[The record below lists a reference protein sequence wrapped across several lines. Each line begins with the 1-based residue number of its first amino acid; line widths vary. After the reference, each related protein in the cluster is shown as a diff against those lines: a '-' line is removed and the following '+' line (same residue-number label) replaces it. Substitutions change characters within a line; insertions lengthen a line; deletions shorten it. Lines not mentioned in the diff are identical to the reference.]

1 MLPTVALVGRP
12 NVGKSTLFNRLTK
25 SRNALVADFP
35 GLTRDRQY
43 GKGRVDNREFV
54 VIDTGG
60 FEPVA
65 KEGILKEM
73 ARQTMQALDE
83 ADVVIFLVDGRAGVT
98 PQDSRI
104 ANMLRKLGRPV
115 YLAVNKTEGMQEARV
130 TAEFFELGIGTPYAI
145 SAAHGER
152 VNALVEFALEEH
164 EAKSSPKSAQTDDA
178 ESDEHDDNAE
188 GDRSGER
195 LLPEGDAAPRLEP
208 PPVSKIAVIG
218 HPNVGKSTLVNA
230 LLGEE
235 RVIAFD
241 EPGTTRDSIYLD
253 FTYKK
258 RDYVLID
265 TAGVRKRGKVTETIE
280 KFSVVKTLQAIED
293 ANVVVFMVD
302 ATLGV
307 TDHDVQLAGF
317 IQEAGRA
324 LVICLNKWDIA
335 DADARKKLKDDCER
349 KLYFLNYA
357 ETLTISARTK
367 QGLDKVMLA
376 ANRALAS
383 AFKKMPTPQL
393 TRALQDAVVKQ
404 QPPRVGTVRPKMRYA
419 HQGGSNPPLVVIHGN
434 AIDRLGDTYLRYLE
448 RHFIEAFELK
458 GTPLRLEMRVGHNPY
473 AQETPPRGKRAAQ
486 KKQAAKERAAK
497 KPASTPGTK
506 KPASTPRGKAR

>member
-43 GKGRVDNREFV
+43 GKGRVDEREFV

-73 ARQTMQALDE
+73 ARQTLQALDE
-83 ADVVIFLVDGRAGVT
+83 ADVVIFIVDGRAGVT
-98 PQDSRI
+98 PQDARI
-104 ANMLRKLGRPV
+104 ANMLRKRGRPV

-152 VNALVEFALEEH
+152 VNALLEFALEELD
-164 EAKSSPKSAQTDDA
+164 AKNTPV
-178 ESDEHDDNAE
+178 
-188 GDRSGER
+188 
-195 LLPEGDAAPRLEP
+195 
-208 PPVSKIAVIG
+208 PPVSAEDETEEFDDTDALEERADAASPEDAERRIATPPQKPKIAIVG

-253 FTYKK
+253 FTHNN

-280 KFSVVKTLQAIED
+280 KFSVIKTLQAID
-293 ANVVVFMVD
+293 DCNVVIFMVD

-307 TDHDVQLAGF
+307 SDHDVQLAGF
-317 IQEAGRA
+317 VQEAGRA
-324 LVICLNKWDIA
+324 LVVCLNKWDAA
-335 DADARKKLKDDCER
+335 DAEARKRLRDDCER
-349 KLYFLNYA
+349 KLYFVDYA

-367 QGLDKVMLA
+367 QGLDKVMTA
-376 ANRALAS
+376 VNRALGS
-383 AFKKMPTPQL
+383 AFKKLSTPQL
-393 TRALQDAVVKQ
+393 TRALEDAVVKQ

-419 HQGGSNPPLVVIHGN
+419 HQGGSNPPIIVIHGN
-434 AIDRLGDTYLRYLE
+434 AIDRLQATYLRYLE
-448 RHFIEAFELK
+448 RHFLDAFELK
-458 GTPLRLEMRVGHNPY
+458 GTPLRLEMRVGRNPY
-473 AQETPPRGKRAAQ
+473 AEETGVKRNANGSL
-486 KKQAAKERAAK
+486 KR
-497 KPASTPGTK
+497 
-506 KPASTPRGKAR
+506 R

>member
-1 MLPTVALVGRP
+1 MLPTIALVGRP

-25 SRNALVADFP
+25 TRNALVADFP

-43 GKGRVDNREFV
+43 GQGRIDNRRFV

-83 ADVVIFLVDGRAGVT
+83 ADIVVFIVDGRAGAT
-98 PQDSRI
+98 PQDARI
-104 ANMLRKLGRPV
+104 AELLRKLGRPV

-130 TAEFFELGIGTPYAI
+130 TAEFYELGIGTPYGI

-152 VNALVEFALEEH
+152 VHALIEFALEEL
-164 EAKSSPKSAQTDDA
+164 EAKNAPPTDDR
-178 ESDEHDDNAE
+178 DENDDGFGVDEPATAI
-188 GDRSGER
+188 GDGE
-195 LLPEGDAAPRLEP
+195 AAIITTP
-208 PPVSKIAVIG
+208 PPKSKIAVVG

-241 EPGTTRDSIYLD
+241 QPGTTRDSIYLD

-258 RDYVLID
+258 RDYTLID
-265 TAGVRKRGKVTETIE
+265 TAGVRKRGKVTDTIE
-280 KFSVVKTLQAIED
+280 KFSVVKTLQAMED
-293 ANVVVFMVD
+293 ANVVIFMID

-307 TDHDVQLAGF
+307 TEHDVQLASF
-317 IQEAGRA
+317 VQDAGRA

-335 DADARKKLKDDCER
+335 DVEARKRLKDDCER
-349 KLYFLNYA
+349 KLYFVDYA

-367 QGLDKVMLA
+367 QGLDKVMVA
-376 ANRALAS
+376 ANRAIAS
-383 AFKKMPTPQL
+383 AFKKLPTPQL

-419 HQGGSNPPLVVIHGN
+419 HQGGSNPPLIVIHGN
-434 AIDRLGDTYLRYLE
+434 SINHLQATYMRYLE
-448 RHFIEAFELK
+448 RHFRDAFELN
-458 GTPLRLEMRVGHNPY
+458 GTPLRIEMRVGHNPY
-473 AQETPPRGKRAAQ
+473 AVETPVRGP
-486 KKQAAKERAAK
+486 
-497 KPASTPGTK
+497 KPAESKSKRTGKP
-506 KPASTPRGKAR
+506 PASHVATKNPRAKSR

>member
-1 MLPTVALVGRP
+1 VLPTIALVGRP

-25 SRNALVADFP
+25 TRNALVADFP

-43 GKGRVDNREFV
+43 GQGRIDHRRFV

-83 ADVVIFLVDGRAGVT
+83 ADIVIFIVDGRAGVT

-104 ANMLRKLGRPV
+104 ANLLRKLGRPV

-130 TAEFFELGIGTPYAI
+130 TAEFFELGIGTPYGI

-152 VNALVEFALEEH
+152 VNALVEFALEEL
-164 EAKSSPKSAQTDDA
+164 EAKNAPLVDDEAA
-178 ESDEHDDNAE
+178 EDDDLRVDQPLQVGE
-188 GDRSGER
+188 GDE
-195 LLPEGDAAPRLEP
+195 PAIITEP
-208 PPVSKIAVIG
+208 PPKSKIAVVG

-241 EPGTTRDSIYLD
+241 QPGTTRDSIYLD

-258 RDYVLID
+258 RDYTLID
-265 TAGVRKRGKVTETIE
+265 TAGVRKRGKVTDTIE
-280 KFSVVKTLQAIED
+280 KFSVVKTLQAMED
-293 ANVVVFMVD
+293 ANVVIFMID

-307 TDHDVQLAGF
+307 TEHDVQLASF
-317 IQEAGRA
+317 VQEAGRA

-335 DADARKKLKDDCER
+335 DADARKRLKDDCER
-349 KLYFLNYA
+349 KLYFVDYA

-367 QGLDKVMLA
+367 QGLDKVMVA
-376 ANRALAS
+376 ANRAIAS
-383 AFKKMPTPQL
+383 AFKKLPTPQL
-393 TRALQDAVVKQ
+393 TRALQDAVTKQ

-419 HQGGSNPPLVVIHGN
+419 HQGGSNPPLIVIHGN
-434 AIDRLGDTYLRYLE
+434 AIDRLQATYVRFLQG
-448 RHFIEAFELK
+448 HFLEAFALK

-473 AQETPPRGKRAAQ
+473 AEGVAARGPRAAPRS
-486 KKQAAKERAAK
+486 KKA
-497 KPASTPGTK
+497 ASTSKRPAAGPTAGSTK
-506 KPASTPRGKAR
+506 SRSKK

>member
-1 MLPTVALVGRP
+1 MLPTIAIVGRP
-12 NVGKSTLFNRLTK
+12 NVGKSTLFNRLTR

-43 GKGRVDNREFV
+43 GHGRIDHRKFV

-83 ADVVIFLVDGRAGVT
+83 ADIVVFLVDGRAGVT
-98 PQDSRI
+98 PQDARI
-104 ANMLRKLGRPV
+104 ANLLRKLGRPV

-130 TAEFFELGIGTPYAI
+130 TAEFFELGIGTPYGI

-152 VNALVEFALEEH
+152 VNALFEFALEEL
-164 EAKSSPKSAQTDDA
+164 EAKNAPTIDNDAPETDEVA
-178 ESDEHDDNAE
+178 ASEEPASVGDD
-188 GDRSGER
+188 GGEP
-195 LLPEGDAAPRLEP
+195 LVITEP
-208 PPVSKIAVIG
+208 PPKSKIAVVG

-235 RVIAFD
+235 RVIAYD

-258 RDYVLID
+258 RNYTLID
-265 TAGVRKRGKVTETIE
+265 TAGVRKRGKVTDTIE
-280 KFSVVKTLQAIED
+280 KFSVVKTLQAMED
-293 ANVVVFMVD
+293 ANVVVFMID

-307 TDHDVQLAGF
+307 TDHDVQLASF
-317 IQEAGRA
+317 VQEAGRA

-335 DADARKKLKDDCER
+335 DAEARKRLKDDCER
-349 KLYFLNYA
+349 KLYFVDYA
-357 ETLTISARTK
+357 ETLTVSARTK

-376 ANRALAS
+376 ANRAIAS
-383 AFKKMPTPQL
+383 AFKKLSTPQL

-434 AIDRLGDTYLRYLE
+434 AIDRLNATYLRYLE
-448 RHFIEAFELK
+448 RHFLDAFSLT

-473 AQETPPRGKRAAQ
+473 AEGVAGRGPKAPGSRAKPSPR
-486 KKQAAKERAAK
+486 
-497 KPASTPGTK
+497 TTK
-506 KPASTPRGKAR
+506 KPGARTATKTPRVKP

>member
-1 MLPTVALVGRP
+1 LLPTIALVGRP

-25 SRNALVADFP
+25 TRNALVADFP

-43 GKGRVDNREFV
+43 GQGRIDHRKFV

-83 ADVVIFLVDGRAGVT
+83 ADIVIFIVDGRAGVT

-104 ANMLRKLGRPV
+104 ANLLRKLGRPV

-130 TAEFFELGIGTPYAI
+130 TAEFFELGIGTPYGI

-152 VNALVEFALEEH
+152 VNALVEFALEEL
-164 EAKSSPKSAQTDDA
+164 EAKNAPQPGDDA
-178 ESDEHDDNAE
+178 EERDDSLTHDASLATED
-188 GDRSGER
+188 GE
-195 LLPEGDAAPRLEP
+195 PVIITEP
-208 PPVSKIAVIG
+208 PPKSKIAVVG

-241 EPGTTRDSIYLD
+241 QPGTTRDSIYLD

-258 RDYVLID
+258 RDYTLID
-265 TAGVRKRGKVTETIE
+265 TAGVRKRGKVTDSIE
-280 KFSVVKTLQAIED
+280 KFSVVKTLQAMED
-293 ANVVVFMVD
+293 ANVVVFMID

-317 IQEAGRA
+317 VQEAGRA

-335 DADARKKLKDDCER
+335 DADARKRLKDDCER
-349 KLYFLNYA
+349 KLYFVDYA

-367 QGLDKVMLA
+367 QGLDKVMVA
-376 ANRALAS
+376 ANRAIAC
-383 AFKKMPTPQL
+383 AFMKLPTPKL
-393 TRALQDAVVKQ
+393 TRVLQDATIKQ

-419 HQGGSNPPLVVIHGN
+419 HQGGSNPPLIVIHGN
-434 AIDRLGDTYLRYLE
+434 AIDRLSATYLRYLE
-448 RHFIEAFELK
+448 RHFRDAFELK
-458 GTPLRLEMRVGHNPY
+458 GTPLRLETRVGHNPY
-473 AQETPPRGKRAAQ
+473 AEDTPGRGPKSPSR
-486 KKQAAKERAAK
+486 KAKTTSRTAK
-497 KPASTPGTK
+497 KPAARIAAK
-506 KPASTPRGKAR
+506 APRGKS

>member
-1 MLPTVALVGRP
+1 MLPTIALVGRP

-25 SRNALVADFP
+25 TRNALVADFP

-43 GKGRVDNREFV
+43 GQGRIDHRKFV

-83 ADVVIFLVDGRAGVT
+83 ADIVIFIVDGRAGVT
-98 PQDSRI
+98 PQDARI
-104 ANMLRKLGRPV
+104 SNLLRKLGRPV

-130 TAEFFELGIGTPYAI
+130 TAEFFELGIGTPYGI

-152 VNALVEFALEEH
+152 VNALIEFALEEL
-164 EAKSSPKSAQTDDA
+164 EAKSTLRTDDEAQSEGDDVDDAFAA
-178 ESDEHDDNAE
+178 ESSPTAE
-188 GDRSGER
+188 DGE
-195 LLPEGDAAPRLEP
+195 PIIVTTP
-208 PPVSKIAVIG
+208 PPKSKIAVVG

-253 FTYKK
+253 FTYKN
-258 RDYVLID
+258 RDYTLID
-265 TAGVRKRGKVTETIE
+265 TAGVRKRGKVTESIE
-280 KFSVVKTLQAIED
+280 KFSVVKTLQAMED
-293 ANVVVFMVD
+293 ANVVIFMID

-307 TDHDVQLAGF
+307 TEHDVQLASF
-317 IQEAGRA
+317 VQDAGRA

-335 DADARKKLKDDCER
+335 DADARKRLKDDCER
-349 KLYFLNYA
+349 KLYFVDYA

-367 QGLDKVMLA
+367 QGLDKVMVA
-376 ANRALAS
+376 ANRAIGS
-383 AFKKMPTPQL
+383 AFKKLPTPQL
-393 TRALQDAVVKQ
+393 TRVLQDAVVKQ

-419 HQGGSNPPLVVIHGN
+419 HQGGSNPPLIVIHGN
-434 AIDRLGDTYLRYLE
+434 AIDRLQATYVRYLQ
-448 RHFIEAFELK
+448 RHFLDAFELK

-473 AQETPPRGKRAAQ
+473 AEGVAARGPKPIAR
-486 KKQAAKERAAK
+486 KAKPDSRTSK
-497 KPASTPGTK
+497 GTK
-506 KPASTPRGKAR
+506 KPAARTATKTPRGKS